1 MPFFRNRAEMEDEG
15 EITVKI
21 PFLKRLKAWQI
32 LILAIFFIFMLF
44 LTNLL
49 KFTLTEAI
57 ENPNLV
63 IAIVIS
69 VLCLIGIVVIFLI
82 RTLIKEKESV

>member
-1 MPFFRNRAEMEDEG
+1 MEEEG
-15 EITVKI
+15 DITVKI

-32 LILAIFFIFMLF
+32 LILAIFFIFMYF
-44 LTNLL
+44 LIEFL

-63 IAIVIS
+63 IGIIIL
-69 VLCLIGIVVIFLI
+69 VLCLIGIVMIVLI
-82 RTLIKEKESV
+82 RTLTKQRESSWVSVE

>member
-1 MPFFRNRAEMEDEG
+1 MEEAG

-32 LILAIFFIFMLF
+32 LILAIFFIFMYF
-44 LTNLL
+44 LIEFL

-63 IAIVIS
+63 ITIIVL
-69 VLCLIGIVVIFLI
+69 VLCLIGVVMIVLI
-82 RTLIKEKESV
+82 RALTKHKETLESTE